1 MKALHQP
8 LIYRYFVDN
17 GISPLGEE
25 TVLFFSSDESSCHLP
40 SAESQFRHFPS
51 PQSTATAVGRKIEPG
66 KERDARR
73 PHFLREEALRFYM
86 DEHKIVRDAPFMKL
100 QHCQETTSL
109 YRAWLEF
116 QKAKEVDEQAHL
128 SGR

>member
-1 MKALHQP
+1 MKASHQP

-17 GISPLGEE
+17 GISLLGEE

-40 SAESQFRHFPS
+40 SAESQFR
-51 PQSTATAVGRKIEPG
+51 
-66 KERDARR
+66 
-73 PHFLREEALRFYM
+73 HFLREEALRFYM